1 MDVGGLFKLLNTN
14 ICDGFYQDLT
24 PDNKQEIID
33 KMMNDEVFMSMAH
46 QYVSDDNVI
55 RNKIDTNMGQLLKKK
70 SKLVTPHELFLAN
83 LDGISSQLEH
93 KVVAKETTMIPVIP
107 VVDEIVELSGVQRRK
122 VGLNL
127 HYVPLHPSFD
137 EEKGKHIGSGIYLKR
152 EGHLIKMTTPNFTV
166 HY

>member
-1 MDVGGLFKLLNTN
+1 MAMDVGGLFKLLNSN
-14 ICDGFYQDLT
+14 ICDGFYPHMT
-24 PDNKQEIID
+24 PGNKQEIID

-46 QYVSDDNVI
+46 QYVTDDNVI

-70 SKLVTPHELFLAN
+70 TRLVTPHEIFLAN
-83 LDGISSQLEH
+83 LDGISSQLDKGGNRNEVEES
-93 KVVAKETTMIPVIP
+93 KIVVAPAVTKEISVVQ
-107 VVDEIVELSGVQRRK
+107 VVDEIAE
-122 VGLNL
+122 
-127 HYVPLHPSFD
+127 FD

>member
-1 MDVGGLFKLLNTN
+1 MAMDVGGLFKFLNSET
-14 ICDGFYQDLT
+14 CEGFYQDLT
-24 PDNKQEIID
+24 SDNKQEIID
-33 KMMNDEVFMSMAH
+33 KMMNDEGFIGSAH

-55 RNKIDTNMGQLLKKK
+55 RNKIDTNIGQLLKKK
-70 SKLVTPHELFLAN
+70 SKLVTPHEIFLAN

-93 KVVAKETTMIPVIP
+93 KVVTKETTMIPAFPSVP
-107 VVDEIVELSGVQRRK
+107 VVQEIVE
-122 VGLNL
+122 
-127 HYVPLHPSFD
+127 FD